1 MPAGTVG
8 AAYAEQTHLD
18 KTNKPYREHVN
29 SPELNKQSE
38 SLMSFSGLEKKVTAK
53 KESGG

>member
-38 SLMSFSGLEKKVTAK
+38 SLMSFSV
-53 KESGG
+53 